1 MSLQNLPVC
10 LSTANRPLGFG
21 ECSLVLG
28 VLLLLSDFP
37 AARLGPASSRQC
49 SAWWRM
55 IWCFAHGACLTAAF
69 FSPFYSC
76 HSCAVPVG
84 SGGGLCGCRGEHW
97 HGLSLMMLLL
107 RSSLAPPV
115 MPITCPR
122 RGNSG
127 WEAPACGGLWGDL
140 FLPLLLTQQNW
151 CWNHSY
157 FINTFTAIKNIIH
170 RDPLLQLP
178 CLYMHSTSHAHYF
191 LQHVNT

>member
-1 MSLQNLPVC
+1 MLRTWSLSHRCVFL
-10 LSTANRPLGFG
+10 T
-21 ECSLVLG
+21 
-28 VLLLLSDFP
+28 LLLLPQLRS
-37 AARLGPASSRQC
+37 AGGLG
-49 SAWWRM
+49 
-55 IWCFAHGACLTAAF
+55 
-69 FSPFYSC
+69 
-76 HSCAVPVG
+76 
-84 SGGGLCGCRGEHW
+84 GGGLCGCRGEHW